1 MRKINAQQSQDAIQ
15 SKHKIIEKIVSGQA
29 ELSKKKKK
37 KSRRKTKGRGI
48 RHSKVLRKLA
58 CDSNFWLAG

>member
-37 KSRRKTKGRGI
+37 KRAEGKRR
-48 RHSKVLRKLA
+48 VEA
-58 CDSNFWLAG
+58 

>member
-37 KSRRKTKGRGI
+37 EQKENEGSRHK
-48 RHSKVLRKLA
+48 A
-58 CDSNFWLAG
+58 F

>member
-37 KSRRKTKGRGI
+37 KEQKENEGSRHK
-48 RHSKVLRKLA
+48 A
-58 CDSNFWLAG
+58 F